1 MRNRDNACTVHLDY
15 SGTKASRVIVLVIGK
30 VRPVTS
36 VVTNKAL
43 VFILVVYLI
52 WHSFSL
58 NLHSFLNKSN

>member
-1 MRNRDNACTVHLDY
+1 MRNRDNACTVHFDY

-43 VFILVVYLI
+43 VFISVFYLI
-52 WHSFSL
+52 WNSFSL
-58 NLHSFLNKSN
+58 NLHSFWNKSN